1 MVSEGLRE
9 VLQRGDGVG
18 ELEGDG
24 VASGFA
30 EHAICGDQV
39 QLSVRSTDGTV
50 NEVRWRANGCPASMA
65 IAALAAEVLRDVA
78 VVDLETV
85 LHEAITARGGLQRHE
100 HHAEKMVLRALHE
113 ALGN

>member
-18 ELEGDG
+18 ELDGDG

-39 QLSVRSTDGTV
+39 QLSVRSGSGIV
-50 NEVRWRANGCPASMA
+50 YEVRWRASGCPASMA
-65 IAALAAEVLRDVA
+65 IAALAAEVLRDIPLKDV
-78 VVDLETV
+78 ETV

-100 HHAEKMVLRALHE
+100 HHAEKMVVRALHE
-113 ALGN
+113 ALGS